1 MAGAGTQTAGLG
13 FGGYAITGK
22 SEAYDG
28 SSWTEGPDLNTAGAR
43 SGAGTQTAGLVMTG
57 KATALLAKT
66 EEYNGTSWSEVEDY
80 PSEKILD
87 AASCGTQTAAMVAT
101 GYDTAVRAYTNEY
114 DGTNWAS
121 ATAYP
126 SARYALGLFGIQ
138 TSAVGAGG
146 NAPPTTLAN
155 SYDGTNWTA
164 VGSLGTGRQLP
175 FDAAAGANSTAG
187 LVFGSDSRV
196 TTTEEYTLA
205 TTARSVDTT

>member
-1 MAGAGTQTAGLG
+1 M
-13 FGGYAITGK
+13 
-22 SEAYDG
+22 
-28 SSWTEGPDLNTAGAR
+28 
-43 SGAGTQTAGLVMTG
+43 
-57 KATALLAKT
+57 
-66 EEYNGTSWSEVEDY
+66 EDY
-80 PSEKILD
+80 PSEKVGD
-87 AASCGTQTAAMVAT
+87 AASCGTQTAAMVTT
-101 GYDTAVRAYTNEY
+101 GFDGASRAYTNEY
-114 DGTNWAS
+114 DGTNYAS

-146 NAPPTTLAN
+146 NASPTTLAN
-155 SYDGTNWTA
+155 SYDGTSWTA
-164 VGSLGTGRQLP
+164 IGSLGTGRQLP